1 MKKGVWTRSS
11 VSTDNGTCVEVMHV
25 GDKFLVRD
33 SKDPLAPVLTFN
45 EAEWDSFVRGVH
57 DGEFDI

>member
-1 MKKGVWTRSS
+1 MKKGIWVQSS
-11 VSTDNGTCVEVMHV
+11 GCDNGSCVEVMHL

-33 SKDPLAPVLTFN
+33 SKDPLASVLTFN
-45 EAEWDSFVRGVH
+45 PEEWDAFVRGVH

>member
-1 MKKGVWTRSS
+1 VKKGVWTQSS
-11 VSTDNGTCVEVMHV
+11 GCDTASCVEVMYV
-25 GDKFLVRD
+25 GDKFFVRD

-45 EAEWDSFVRGVH
+45 EAEWDAFVRGVH